1 MNRYH
6 PGDPPLLPAFLRSVG
21 DGVGS
26 YKRVNSVGTS
36 EMLLAPPNTEV
47 PGYVYN
53 TSHQTIPIFY
63 RCRSLDGPSFLAFE
77 ELILSIYQGNL

>member
-6 PGDPPLLPAFLRSVG
+6 LGDAPLLPASLRSVR

-26 YKRVNSVGTS
+26 YKRVNRVGAS
-36 EMLLAPPNTEV
+36 EMLLALPSTEA

-63 RCRSLDGPSFLAFE
+63 QCRSLDGPSFLAFE
-77 ELILSIYQGNL
+77 LILSIYQGNL